1 MLPPPTF
8 EIPVHDSK
16 GTAGDEDDE
25 PEPENE
31 ENLLVHNV
39 QREKAHGV
47 KFVNL
52 SDGAVGEEV
61 TLGHLGE
68 DLMHWVNPIQLL
80 TLKAVM

>member
-1 MLPPPTF
+1 MVPPPTF
-8 EIPVHDSK
+8 ELPVHDSK

-47 KFVNL
+47 KFLRETFYHQLIRFL
-52 SDGAVGEEV
+52 SP
-61 TLGHLGE
+61 GHLR
-68 DLMHWVNPIQLL
+68 QL
-80 TLKAVM
+80 VRWNCE